1 VRQITPLD
9 RLLLLA
15 TVLLSA
21 YQVVV
26 GIEGLG
32 TLAMASYTI
41 AFGVLLV
48 ACLLLIILGLEVL
61 DSPLV
66 VIVSTLIPLSL
77 SLGLV
82 AEYLQDLTAV
92 YLLFVLLGFIAVI
105 LTRIFTPGRAAV
117 ITLAIVHGISG
128 LLIFLLPIALTID
141 GETNPAFLL
150 VSLGGAL
157 IGIAGLLLAFL
168 KTGKA
173 ILPQETILAILPVL
187 LLLMTACFVAG
198 FALV

>member
-15 TVLLSA
+15 AVLLSA
-21 YQVVV
+21 YQVVA
-26 GIEGLG
+26 GIEGSG
-32 TLAMASYTI
+32 SLAMASYTI

-66 VIVSTLIPLSL
+66 VIVSTVIPLSL
-77 SLGLV
+77 SLGMV
-82 AEYLQDLTAV
+82 AEYLQNLTAV

-128 LLIFLLPIALTID
+128 LLIF
-141 GETNPAFLL
+141 
-150 VSLGGAL
+150 
-157 IGIAGLLLAFL
+157 
-168 KTGKA
+168 
-173 ILPQETILAILPVL
+173 
-187 LLLMTACFVAG
+187 
-198 FALV
+198 